1 MITVYSKPLC
11 HYCTMAKQYLKKHGF
26 EYEEIRVDTNP
37 EARQFLID
45 EGHRTMP
52 QIYFNGK
59 LLVEGGGQALVR
71 LDPKYV
77 RELLDPDEG
86 EVINVSEF
94 KL

>member
-1 MITVYSKPLC
+1 
-11 HYCTMAKQYLKKHGF
+11 MAKQYLDKHGF
-26 EYEEIRVDTNP
+26 KYEEIRVDTNP

-52 QIYFNGK
+52 QLYHKGK

-71 LDPKYV
+71 MNPNTV
-77 RELLDPDEG
+77 RELIG
-86 EVINVSEF
+86 EVIDVGDF